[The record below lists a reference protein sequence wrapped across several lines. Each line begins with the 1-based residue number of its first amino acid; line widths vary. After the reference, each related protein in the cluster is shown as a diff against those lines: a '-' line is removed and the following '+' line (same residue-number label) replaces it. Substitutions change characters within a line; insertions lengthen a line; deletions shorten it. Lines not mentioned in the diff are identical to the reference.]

1 MIMEGQSS
9 LTKQAEFS
17 QKILCISQRILR
29 FLMPN
34 EHPALALGTC
44 HNLVLDIYV
53 IVIWLGLVSYFW
65 FPLFCIICVF

>member
-1 MIMEGQSS
+1 MDGQSC
-9 LTKQAEFS
+9 LTKQAKFS

-44 HNLVLDIYV
+44 HN
-53 IVIWLGLVSYFW
+53 
-65 FPLFCIICVF
+65 